1 MSEDKNEQTNNNDTA
16 DDTATLKEEIE
27 QLKNEKA
34 AIEMKYRKSDDDLYS
49 EDYLEYLNDKKN
61 KQPPQ
66 NTFMSGGRLT
76 DYSEDEIANLPM
88 PKLVGLIAGEVYS
101 QIKNENQKEMTKKEM
116 VEHKNRV
123 TNAREEIKQFA
134 KEHPDFRDYVASI
147 DELSQQNP
155 NLNIKQLYV
164 LAGGKLEAKPPEPK
178 PKLPPNTRAT
188 VEAGVRQSDKN
199 LSLREVIA
207 QEYQKLK

>member
-1 MSEDKNEQTNNNDTA
+1 MSEYNRNQKNDTA
-16 DDTATLKEEIE
+16 DDAATLKERVE
-27 QLKNEKA
+27 QLENEKA
-34 AIEMKYRKSDDDLYS
+34 AIEMKLRKSDEDLYS
-49 EDYLEYLNDKKN
+49 EDYLAFLQEQKN
-61 KQPPQ
+61 KQPSQ

-76 DYSEDEIANLPM
+76 DYSEEEIAEMKL
-88 PKLVGLIAGEVYS
+88 PKLVGLIAGEVYN
-101 QIKNENQKEMTKKEM
+101 QIKNENQKDMTKKERD
-116 VEHKNRV
+116 EHKVRV

-134 KEHPDFRDYVASI
+134 KDHSDFRDYVAKI

-155 NLNIKQLYV
+155 NLNIKQLYT
-164 LAGGKLEAKPPEPK
+164 LAGGKLEDKPLIKQEPK
-178 PKLPPNTRAT
+178 KEPPNTRAT

>member
-34 AIEMKYRKSDDDLYS
+34 AIELKLRKSDDDLYS
-49 EDYLEYLNDKKN
+49 EDYLEYLNDKKS
-61 KQPPQ
+61 KPPSQ

-116 VEHKNRV
+116 AEHKVKV

-134 KEHPDFRDYVASI
+134 KDHPDFRDYVATI

-164 LAGGKLEAKPPEPK
+164 LAGGKLEVKPPEVK
-178 PKLPPNTRAT
+178 KIPPNTRTT

-207 QEYQKLK
+207 QEYQKIK